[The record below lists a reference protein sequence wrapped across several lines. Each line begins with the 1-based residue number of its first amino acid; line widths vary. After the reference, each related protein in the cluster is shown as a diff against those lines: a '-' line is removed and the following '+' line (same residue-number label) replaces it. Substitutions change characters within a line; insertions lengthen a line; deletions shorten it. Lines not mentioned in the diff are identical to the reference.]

1 VSHADESPHAAAP
14 AKRARFADLLGPALA
29 GPVQVVGTLRP
40 DTIERMLAKSDLEL
54 GLEALGVKPP

>member
-1 VSHADESPHAAAP
+1 MSDQRSPLVSDPGPTSGTPQV
-14 AKRARFADLLGPALA
+14 PALA

>member
-14 AKRARFADLLGPALA
+14 AERARFADLLGPALA
-29 GPVQVVGTLRP
+29 GPVQVVGTPRP
-40 DTIERMLAKSDLEL
+40 DTIERMLESDLEL

>member
-14 AKRARFADLLGPALA
+14 AERARFADLLSPALA
-29 GPVQVVGTLRP
+29 GPVQVVGTPRP